1 MTSTQLQVKLCK
13 VKLSEKLNKVFP
25 EANDIFESDYQ
36 PSILEKGKIT
46 VPNVQTMIKELNKG
60 KLPEK
65 LKFFSGEEKENNLLK
80 AHTLKNVGILSK
92 SSIEFLEYLALKY
105 RKDVLQKIKLKI
117 HLESGNILKD
127 NINTKESLYSFLR
140 VQEDV
145 SKSL

>member
-1 MTSTQLQVKLCK
+1 M
-13 VKLSEKLNKVFP
+13 FP

-46 VPNVQTMIKELNKG
+46 VPNVQTMIKELNEG

-65 LKFFSGEEKENNLLK
+65 LKFFSGEEKEKNLLK
-80 AHTLKNVGILSK
+80 AHALKNVGILSK

>member
-1 MTSTQLQVKLCK
+1 
-13 VKLSEKLNKVFP
+13 
-25 EANDIFESDYQ
+25 
-36 PSILEKGKIT
+36 
-46 VPNVQTMIKELNKG
+46 MIKELNEG

-65 LKFFSGEEKENNLLK
+65 LKFFSGEEKEKNLLK
-80 AHTLKNVGILSK
+80 AHALKNVGILSK